1 MTTTTTIDDTIR
13 PGREPGAAHD
23 AAAIQRSLDDPSAF
37 DVVFESH
44 HDVVYRYVA
53 SRVGPAVA
61 EDVVGEV
68 FLAAFASRAKFRPE
82 ISTSALPWL
91 LGIATRRIS
100 RHRDAERRWV
110 AQCRAAQGERV
121 LSEDEGAESRVDAE
135 LLARRLD
142 IALQALPLREREPL
156 LLHVL
161 VGLSYE
167 EVAAA
172 LGIKLGTVRSR
183 ISRGRSRLAGIL
195 DGVRR

>member
-1 MTTTTTIDDTIR
+1 MTTTTTIDGCIR
-13 PGREPGAAHD
+13 PGREPGVPAD
-23 AAAIQRSLDDPSAF
+23 AQAIEQSLRDPSAF
-37 DVVFESH
+37 DPVFQRH
-44 HDVVYRYVA
+44 HDVVFRYVA

-91 LGIATRRIS
+91 LGIASRRIS

-110 AQCRAAQGERV
+110 AQCHAAQGQLV
-121 LSEDEGAESRVDAE
+121 QAEDDGADSRVDAE
-135 LLARRLD
+135 RLAPRID
-142 IALQALPLREREPL
+142 IALQALPAREREPL

-172 LGIKLGTVRSR
+172 LDIKLGTVRSR